1 MRSEA
6 LPTVGFIGAGRVAR
20 ALAPALRQ
28 AGYAVRAIASRSA
41 ASADALASEVGA
53 EAVSTQDAVD
63 RCELVFLAVPDDAI
77 ASAAESLAW
86 REGQAAVH
94 LSGALGLDALT
105 AAADSGAATGAF
117 HPVQT
122 FGGAGTQI
130 SLEGVTFGIDAE
142 PPLYGV
148 LAAMAE
154 RLGGRALRVP
164 SGARALYH
172 AGAVLACGCVT
183 ALLAEAMDAWERA
196 GLPRAEAQAALSRM
210 AETTVANVGAAG
222 PGEALTGPIVRGDAA
237 TVRAHVAALRAAAP
251 HALETYAAI
260 GKRAAALAA
269 TNGRGGGVDWNA
281 LFEEAAR
288 CE

>member
-1 MRSEA
+1 MKSEA
-6 LPTVGFIGAGRVAR
+6 LPSVGFIGAGRVAC

-28 AGYAVRAIASRSA
+28 AGYAVRAIASRGA
-41 ASADALASEVGA
+41 ASADSLAASAGA
-53 EAVSTQDAVD
+53 KSVSPQEAVD

-77 ASAAESLAW
+77 ASVAASLAW

-94 LSGALGLDALT
+94 LSGALGREALAG
-105 AAADSGAATGAF
+105 AAAPGAATGAF

-122 FGGAGTQI
+122 FGGAGTRA
-130 SLEGVTFGIDAE
+130 SLEGVAFGIDAE

-148 LAAMAE
+148 LARMAE

-164 SGARALYH
+164 SDARALYH
-172 AGAVLACGCVT
+172 TGAVLACGYVT

-196 GLPRAEAQAALSRM
+196 GLPRAEAQAALARM
-210 AETTVANVGAAG
+210 AETTAANVGAAG

-237 TVRAHVAALRAAAP
+237 TVRAHIAALRAAAP

-269 TNGRGGGVDWNA
+269 ANGRGGGVDWNE
-281 LFEEAAR
+281 LFEEATR

>member
-1 MRSEA
+1 MASEA
-6 LPTVGFIGAGRVAR
+6 
-20 ALAPALRQ
+20 
-28 AGYAVRAIASRSA
+28 
-41 ASADALASEVGA
+41 GA
-53 EAVSTQDAVD
+53 EAVSPQSAVD
-63 RCELVFLAVPDDAI
+63 HCELVFLAVPDDAI
-77 ASAAESLAW
+77 ASVAESLAW

-105 AAADSGAATGAF
+105 GAAVSGAAAGAF

-122 FGGAGTQI
+122 FGGAGTQA
-130 SLEGVTFGIDAE
+130 SLEGIAFGIDAE

-148 LAAMAE
+148 LARMAE

-237 TVRAHVAALRAAAP
+237 TVRAHVAALRAVAP
-251 HALETYAAI
+251 HALETYGAI